1 MIWTQDVAV
10 FKPQALKNASSGL
23 LTLWHFMQYII
34 VIVIVNWFGVFRNQL
49 IRSLWRP
56 AAAVMALE

>member
-10 FKPQALKNASSGL
+10 FMPQALKNASSGL

-34 VIVIVNWFGVFRNQL
+34 VIVIVKWFGVFRKQL

-56 AAAVMALE
+56 AAAVMALD